1 MYSGY
6 SYENPIVSD
15 KSVLYLYENYYSSG
29 RKIKIMPHSSS
40 PILTVTP
47 SNDIWNIKAEFF
59 YCCHSTKEEF
69 IVYVTQAYSLDCIK
83 FDFYKSNGT
92 LVYSKRFTCEGM
104 NGYDYYTID
113 IKVSPN
119 GKYIYM
125 KLNSSK
131 YQHK

>member
-1 MYSGY
+1 
-6 SYENPIVSD
+6 
-15 KSVLYLYENYYSSG
+15 
-29 RKIKIMPHSSS
+29 MPHSSS

-47 SNDIWNIKAEFF
+47 LNEIWNIKAEFF

-69 IVYVTQAYSLDCIK
+69 IVYVTQSYLLDCIK

-92 LVYSKRFTCEGM
+92 LVYSKRFTYEGM
-104 NGYDYYTID
+104 NGYEYNNID

-131 YQHK
+131 YRHKWARKSLTSAIYSLILNFESGLKYWGSLK